1 MQGLMKKPGG
11 TGWYGGARLPNGLG
25 IPPKRLMMIGSTE
38 MLHLR
43 TRRAVTQHSAKARRA
58 YHPSLTAPN
67 TKPTASRRT
76 SIIWEPR
83 PTIHPYPPGSWI
95 LAPGSTF

>member
-1 MQGLMKKPGG
+1 MQGLMKEPGS
-11 TGWYGGARLPNGLG
+11 TGWYGGARLPKGLG

-43 TRRAVTQHSAKARRA
+43 TRRAGTQHSAKARRA

-67 TKPTASRRT
+67 TKPTA
-76 SIIWEPR
+76 PR
-83 PTIHPYPPGSWI
+83 SFGSLAPPSTPI
-95 LAPGSTF
+95 LLAPGSSF